1 MDRMRWIY
9 RFDDIVVDPHA
20 HRLTRAGCE
29 VALEPKAFALLQ
41 VFLDRPGELLD
52 RDELLDAV
60 WKHRHV
66 APATLNRIVTLLRRA
81 LGDDAEAPR
90 YIETVHGLGYRFVVQ
105 ARHDASP
112 VADPFAA
119 GLTTDVPIGEVRAVG
134 ADLSDAPLAERGGI
148 ATSAAAPPH
157 SRQAWSR
164 ASVRP
169 MILGVIVLLLAVAG
183 AAALHF
189 WIPVPMPG
197 KSVAVLPFQNM
208 SADKDNAYLA
218 DGMRDEILTRLAGI
232 RDLKVISRSSADQY
246 ASHPGNLKAIAG
258 ELGVAT
264 ILEGS
269 VQKTATTAHVT
280 VQLIDAQS
288 DVHLW
293 AESYDRDLNDVFG
306 VERDVAEQVAAAL
319 KTKLLPAESDR
330 VGSRPTA
337 SWEAY
342 DSYLRALAYY
352 DPLQANRDKSR
363 ADLDSAIAAYEKAIV
378 YDPRFTLALA
388 LLAQTHLQ
396 VYWMK
401 PDRTGER
408 LAAAKRAIDE
418 ALTQQPNLGE
428 AHLALALYHY
438 YGFRDYPAALKEIE
452 VARKSM
458 PNSAKLEDIAGLV
471 ERRSGK
477 WDRAIASF
485 QRSAALDPRRSYS
498 HTVLATTYWFV
509 KRYAESEREHEIA
522 ADLGGDPDE
531 VSFARAVAL
540 LDTRGDM
547 SFWKSMCDTVVPGTP
562 EYAQQS
568 SLLFFYSWFVRDFR
582 AAIAIGE
589 ASRDEVWMGD
599 NEIYFPKDMFLAWS
613 HAQLGETD
621 AARAL
626 YEHVREAAEQ
636 ATQRDPVD
644 ANAHLVLGLA
654 LAGLGIKDEAIR
666 HGIQAM
672 ELMPMSRDAMVAPG
686 YIDGMSIIYL
696 TVGEYDKALDL
707 LKTMVEMPALHQASP
722 GFLKVDVLWDPVRND
737 PRFVQALAAAE
748 KAIKSRPA
756 D

>member
-1 MDRMRWIY
+1 MRWIY
-9 RFDDIVVDPHA
+9 RFDDVVVDPHA
-20 HRLTRAGCE
+20 HRVTRAGSE

-52 RDELLDAV
+52 RDQLLDAV

-90 YIETVHGLGYRFVVQ
+90 YIETVHGLGYRFVAQ

-112 VADPFAA
+112 AGDHLGP
-119 GLTTDVPIGEVRAVG
+119 GLTTGVRIGEARADD
-134 ADLSDAPLAERGGI
+134 ADWSDAPHHQRSGTAP
-148 ATSAAAPPH
+148 SAAAPPR

-164 ASVRP
+164 APVRLV
-169 MILGVIVLLLAVAG
+169 ILGATLLLLAA

-189 WIPVPMPG
+189 RIPVTMPG

-319 KTKLLPAESDR
+319 QTTLLPAESDR
-330 VGSRPTA
+330 VGGRPTA
-337 SWEAY
+337 SREAY
-342 DSYLRALAYY
+342 DSYLRALAFY
-352 DPLQANRDKSR
+352 DPLQAKRDNAR
-363 ADLDSAIAAYEKAIV
+363 VDMDAAIAAYEKALEH
-378 YDPRFTLALA
+378 DPRFTLALA

-408 LAAAKRAIDE
+408 LGAAKRAIDA

-428 AHLALALYHY
+428 AHLAMALYHY
-438 YGFRDYPAALKEIE
+438 YGFRDYGAALNEIE

-485 QRSAALDPRRSYS
+485 QRSAALDPRRAYS
-498 HTVLATTYWFV
+498 HMVLATTYWFV

-522 ADLGGDPDE
+522 ADLGGNPDE
-531 VSFARAVAL
+531 ASFARAVAL

-547 SFWKSMCDTVVPGTP
+547 SIWKSICDTVVPGTP
-562 EYAQQS
+562 EYAEQS
-568 SLLFFYSWFVRDFR
+568 SLFFFYSWFVRDFR

-589 ASRDEVWMGD
+589 ASRDNVWMAD
-599 NEIYFPKDMFLAWS
+599 NEIYFPKDIFLAWS

-621 AARAL
+621 AARAS
-626 YEHVREAAEQ
+626 YERVREAAEQ
-636 ATQRDPVD
+636 ATRREPAD
-644 ANAHLVLGLA
+644 ANAHLILGLA
-654 LAGLGIKDEAIR
+654 MAGLGIKDEAIR
-666 HGIQAM
+666 HGAQAM
-672 ELMPMSRDAMVAPG
+672 ELMPMGLDAMVAPG

-696 TVGEYDKALDL
+696 TVGEYDRALDL
-707 LKTMVEMPALHQASP
+707 LKAMVEMPALHQASP